1 MSTVTPRCQNVISNP
16 SVRQRSFLFVPA
28 FLLMSIVGCSQTIT
42 VNASN
47 FSGGNGI
54 LNVHIT
60 TTNVDHVYGS
70 VTGVANAQAAI
81 KVVQLVQPPI
91 DPVPQVKIVAVLSN
105 NMGELARN
113 EQLVN
118 TPGAQ
123 SNSVTVQAK
132 SGNVIEITTP

>member
-1 MSTVTPRCQNVISNP
+1 MLSQSFKCNAT
-16 SVRQRSFLFVPA
+16 RSSAAPVGFRFA
-28 FLLMSIVGCSQTIT
+28 SCSLLLVALVGCGQTIA

-47 FSGGNGI
+47 FSGGDGI
-54 LNVHIT
+54 LNVHVT

-70 VTGVANAQAAI
+70 LTGIGNAQAAF
-81 KVVQLVQPPI
+81 KTVQLVQPPI

-118 TPGAQ
+118 TPGAT

>member
-1 MSTVTPRCQNVISNP
+1 MLDQSFKCNTTRSSALLRGFRFACYSLLLVT
-16 SVRQRSFLFVPA
+16 F
-28 FLLMSIVGCSQTIT
+28 VGCGQTIA

-54 LNVHIT
+54 LNVHVT

-70 VTGVANAQAAI
+70 LTGIANAQAAI
-81 KVVQLVQPPI
+81 KTVQLVQPPI
-91 DPVPQVKIVAVLSN
+91 DPVPQVKIVAVLTN

-123 SNSVTVQAK
+123 SNSVTIQAK
-132 SGNVIEITTP
+132 AGNVIEITTP